1 MTDNASTEVRSTAS
15 ELKVIVVDDDRNILN
30 SLSQTF
36 ELADLAC
43 QCFSNASSALEQI
56 EHNFTGIIVTDINMS
71 PMDGLELMAEVHA
84 VDPDIPVILITGHG
98 DVSTAVNAMRDGAY
112 DFIEKP
118 FANKH
123 LVSVVERALERR
135 RLIQENR
142 QLKVELEAQSAPG
155 PRILGNTPG
164 IRQLRNQ
171 IHQVLDTPADILI
184 HGETGTG
191 KELVARSLHE
201 LSQRRGHPFVAI
213 NCGAVPE
220 NLIESELFG
229 HAAGAFTGAEKNR
242 VGKFEHA
249 DKGTLFLDEIESMPM
264 SLQVKILRVLE
275 ERAVEPLGTNS
286 LIPLDIRIIAATKTD
301 LLELADK
308 GEFRQDLY
316 YRLNLVT
323 LNIPPLRERL
333 NDVPLLFE
341 HFALIAA
348 ARYQRTYEPP
358 SAQLMDSLL
367 QHHWPGNVRELR
379 NTAERHVITGGMN
392 SFVSQLSDS
401 QQEIQARNSLPERIE
416 QFERMI
422 IEQTLKEQQGRIKDT
437 MVDLGIA
444 RKTLYDKMK
453 KHGLT
458 KDRFK

>member
-1 MTDNASTEVRSTAS
+1 MKNNTSANAI
-15 ELKVIVVDDDRNILN
+15 KVIAVDDDKAILN

-36 ELADLAC
+36 ELADLPC
-43 QCFSNASSALEQI
+43 QPFASANQALEHI
-56 EHNFTGIIVTDINMS
+56 EQSYIRSYTGVIVTDINMS
-71 PMDGLELMAEVHA
+71 PMDGLELMAQVHA
-84 VDPDIPVILITGHG
+84 IDADIPVILITGHG

-118 FANKH
+118 FTNKH
-123 LVSVVERALERR
+123 LVSVVQRALERR

-142 QLKVELEAQSAPG
+142 QLRVELEAQSAPG

-201 LSQRRGHPFVAI
+201 LSSRRSHPFVAI

-229 HAAGAFTGAEKNR
+229 HVAGAFTGAEKKR

-249 DKGTLFLDEIESMPM
+249 NKGTLFLDEIESMPM

-286 LIPLDIRIIAATKTD
+286 LVPLDIRIIAATKTD
-301 LLELADK
+301 LLELTDQ

-323 LNIPPLRERL
+323 LNIPPLRDRL
-333 NDVPLLFE
+333 KDVPLLFE

-379 NTAERHVITGGMN
+379 NTAERHVITGGMS
-392 SFVSQLSDS
+392 SFVSQSKDAN
-401 QQEIQARNSLPERIE
+401 QEIQARNSLPERID

-422 IEQTLKEQQGRIKDT
+422 IEQTLKDQHGRIKDT

-453 KHGLT
+453 KHGLE
-458 KDRFK
+458 KDLFKQN

>member
-1 MTDNASTEVRSTAS
+1 MKDYSLNSNTELR
-15 ELKVIVVDDDRNILN
+15 VITVDDDKAILN

-36 ELADLAC
+36 ELTDLPCLCLA
-43 QCFSNASSALEQI
+43 SASSALKHI
-56 EHNFTGIIVTDINMS
+56 NRDYSGVIVTDINMS
-71 PMDGLELMAEVHA
+71 PMNGLELMAKVHSI
-84 VDPDIPVILITGHG
+84 DLDIPVILITGHG
-98 DVSTAVNAMRDGAY
+98 DVSTAVSAMRDGAY

-118 FANKH
+118 FTGKR
-123 LVSVVERALERR
+123 LVSVVQRALERR

-142 QLKVELEAQSAPG
+142 QLRVELQARSAPG
-155 PRILGNTPG
+155 PRILGNTAG
-164 IRQLRNQ
+164 IHQLRNQ

-201 LSQRRGHPFVAI
+201 LSQRRKHPFVAI

-249 DKGTLFLDEIESMPM
+249 NKGTLFLDEIESMPT

-275 ERAVEPLGTNS
+275 ERAVEPLGTNK
-286 LIPLDIRIIAATKTD
+286 LVPLDIRIIAATKTN
-301 LLELADK
+301 LLELTNK
-308 GEFRQDLY
+308 GAFRQDLY

-333 NDVPLLFE
+333 KDVPLLFE

-348 ARYQRTYEPP
+348 ARYQRTYTPP

-392 SFVSQLSDS
+392 SFVSQISDS
-401 QQEIQARNSLPERIE
+401 DQEIQARNSLPERIE

-422 IEQTLKEQQGRIKDT
+422 IKQTLKEQHGRIKDT
-437 MVDLGIA
+437 MVNLGIA

-453 KHGLT
+453 KHGLE
-458 KDRFK
+458 KDRFKQN